1 MPVVTKFPSY
11 KPTPHPTTGSPT
23 TDSPTAIEPTNAAVT
38 KSASNDSP
46 TAAKSTFSPS
56 SEPTVKINNDHTL
69 SPSKKPVTDFQGLIL
84 LLVPPVTGEQTTINY
99 TNKPTPAWKTQQ

>member
-69 SPSKKPVTDFQGLIL
+69 SPSKKPVTDL
-84 LLVPPVTGEQTTINY
+84 PSANPTANPSCDRKANY
-99 TNKPTPAWKTQQ
+99 DQ